1 MTDPVPAKISR
12 GARRRRNRI
21 IKTWAVTGG
30 YCVYC
35 NRFTP
40 YALRSVD
47 HLLPRS
53 QGGKYETANLV
64 PACKDCNNAR
74 GDKTP
79 AAAYAHPRWRAVVA
93 AKESPPLP
101 VDRCPLTADRCP
113 F

>member
-1 MTDPVPAKISR
+1 MSITMPKPLSR
-12 GARRRRNRI
+12 SSRWRRNRN
-21 IKTWAVTGG
+21 IKVWEATGG

-93 AKESPPLP
+93 AKEYPPLP
-101 VDRCPLTADRCP
+101 VDR
-113 F
+113 